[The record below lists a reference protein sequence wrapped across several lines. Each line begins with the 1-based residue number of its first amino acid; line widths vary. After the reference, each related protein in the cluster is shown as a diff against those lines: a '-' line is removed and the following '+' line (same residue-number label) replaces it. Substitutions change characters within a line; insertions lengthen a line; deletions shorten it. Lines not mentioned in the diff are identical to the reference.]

1 MRPVLGSLY
10 PDAQGDHRPRRD
22 RRAVSGG
29 FAAAGSASLGPA
41 NDRRSKA
48 GGALPNT
55 MSAVFQPTMMAGASR
70 LPGVMVG
77 NTKESI
83 TLRVSVTNSY
93 SRGDREFDQAPR
105 NAFPK

>member
-1 MRPVLGSLY
+1 
-10 PDAQGDHRPRRD
+10 
-22 RRAVSGG
+22 
-29 FAAAGSASLGPA
+29 
-41 NDRRSKA
+41 
-48 GGALPNT
+48 
-55 MSAVFQPTMMAGASR
+55 MMAGASR

>member
-1 MRPVLGSLY
+1 
-10 PDAQGDHRPRRD
+10 
-22 RRAVSGG
+22 
-29 FAAAGSASLGPA
+29 
-41 NDRRSKA
+41 
-48 GGALPNT
+48 

-93 SRGDREFDQAPR
+93 SRGDREFDQAPG